1 MTLVEE
7 ERADIL
13 RRIDPGSSGGGGGGG
28 KDPEPTPGGNLG
40 LGQALG
46 PSSQAPAEVAACTAL
61 VTGGGGGGGGGAL
74 VSIPSEPTTVI
85 SAGYND
91 CVTAAVTTA
100 SHGLHYGVTVDGA
113 GKTDFQHTHFK
124 LRLV

>member
-61 VTGGGGGGGGGAL
+61 VTGGGGGGGAL

-113 GKTDFQHTHFK
+113 GKTDFQPTHFK
-124 LRLV
+124 LRLM